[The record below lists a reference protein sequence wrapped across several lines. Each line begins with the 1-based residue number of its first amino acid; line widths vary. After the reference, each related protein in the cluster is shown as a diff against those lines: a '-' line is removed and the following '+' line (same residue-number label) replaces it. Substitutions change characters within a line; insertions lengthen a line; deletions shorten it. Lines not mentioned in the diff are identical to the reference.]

1 DVECVFAKKP
11 RADGMKR
18 SWPTERG
25 CHWPRLCTEPLCRDA
40 LDPTLHFGSGAA
52 REGEQHYPTR
62 VCTRDNQ
69 VRDAVGQCVGFAR
82 ACARD
87 DEKRRC
93 FIKRGAA
100 MFNSTA
106 LFRVELGEIR
116 CGHRQPPAPRKAP
129 SSLFKRL

>member
-1 DVECVFAKKP
+1 MNRERVAETDVERILAEKS

-18 SWPTERG
+18 SRPIERMCPWPGLRAK
-25 CHWPRLCTEPLCRDA
+25 HLCRNA
-40 LDPTLHFGSGAA
+40 LDPALHFGGGAA
-52 REGEQHYPTR
+52 REGEQQHPTR

-93 FIKRGAA
+93 FLKRGAA

-106 LFRVELGEIR
+106 LISIELREI
-116 CGHRQPPAPRKAP
+116 
-129 SSLFKRL
+129 